1 MGHHVDATCQDCGL
15 PFTVEH
21 GGGFVFHLLRCDNCG
36 RTKPIG
42 FDQLGEL
49 HLRYLKGLP
58 GPYCVGTSEHDKY
71 VREQVDI
78 QPISEEE
85 YHRNVEY
92 CIHRCEEQGTL
103 CRHLLRNK
111 GGACRMVPC
120 TPSGAKRHGRP
131 LLDDLP
137 WLCERS
143 GDVCKVWGTIA
154 MDCGIM
160 RPQSSRTSS
169 SGSN

>member
-1 MGHHVDATCQDCGL
+1 MGHHVDATCQDCGQ
-15 PFTVEH
+15 PFTVDH

-36 RTKPIG
+36 RTKLIG

-85 YHRNVEY
+85 YHRNVEKIAGK
-92 CIHRCEEQGTL
+92 CKCQGKYAFEASPRYPICHST
-103 CRHLLRNK
+103 RIK
-111 GGACRMVPC
+111 EGGIILMY
-120 TPSGAKRHGRP
+120 
-131 LLDDLP
+131 D
-137 WLCERS
+137 
-143 GDVCKVWGTIA
+143 
-154 MDCGIM
+154 
-160 RPQSSRTSS
+160 
-169 SGSN
+169 